1 VLQAPILA
9 RDDAI
14 DRFQRSL
21 SSIPNLQTVIV
32 EHFCHAQ
39 ADQGQESLWSEAK
52 TRPLSKIL
60 FRSTANI
67 DSVSYHMP
75 AAACIEIQF
84 ATRMAVSSVVKVR
97 HAAPALRASH
107 SIHPGLPPHNPH
119 APPFTLP
126 SLMPDYLLQ
135 ALTSNPLKLPCIV
148 ADDGSPTQRAGGAAS
163 SGHTSHRTWKISHE
177 NMLATAAVAQAS
189 VMFLSEHVKQRMLQ
203 VLRRSK
209 WMLPAFP
216 AACQKQKRVLFLQH
230 SRHRRGSAGSTRA
243 ISPTLC
249 QRAESF
255 VPPNT
260 TFLFKQRCLPLLLL
274 SFFTFFSPPHC
285 PSEQA
290 GLRVI
295 TDSQCKVRCIAF
307 FAALKHRVALFQTCS
322 RLQSPLS
329 GPVRRRVLPS
339 DGRGPSRTVGQTA
352 QSFPKEGAAGL
363 CAAPFCELHP
373 PQRLPLCC
381 IRSCQ

>member
-1 VLQAPILA
+1 MLQAPILA

-21 SSIPNLQTVIV
+21 SSIPNLQTAIV

-39 ADQGQESLWSEAK
+39 ADQGQESPESEKNSLWSQAK

-60 FRSTANI
+60 FRSTASI

-107 SIHPGLPPHNPH
+107 SIRPGLPPHNPH

-209 WMLPAFP
+209 WMLPAIP
-216 AACQKQKRVLFLQH
+216 AACQKQKRLLFLQH
-230 SRHRRGSAGSTRA
+230 SHHRRRSAGSTRA

-274 SFFTFFSPPHC
+274 SFFTLFS
-285 PSEQA
+285 
-290 GLRVI
+290 
-295 TDSQCKVRCIAF
+295 
-307 FAALKHRVALFQTCS
+307 ALL
-322 RLQSPLS
+322 
-329 GPVRRRVLPS
+329 PV
-339 DGRGPSRTVGQTA
+339 
-352 QSFPKEGAAGL
+352 
-363 CAAPFCELHP
+363 
-373 PQRLPLCC
+373 
-381 IRSCQ
+381 